1 MAVGNMIRVLKG
13 NREKLIPPTEK
24 TEYLSNGYSVIDEDG
39 TVLEQGVKSNH
50 TLKSE
55 LEAANR
61 RIAELEAANRRIA
74 ELEAELRQYQ
84 EAASPSGI
92 EEPGEEQDS
101 GEEQEAFQ
109 EEKKRGRKSG
119 QA

>member
-1 MAVGNMIRVLKG
+1 MDTIRVLRG
-13 NREKLIPPTEK
+13 NRERLIPSIEK
-24 TEYLSNGYSVIDEDG
+24 EKYLAEGYSVIGDDG

-55 LEAANR
+55 LEAANK
-61 RIAELEAANRRIA
+61 RIT

-92 EEPGEEQDS
+92 EDPGEEQES
-101 GEEQEAFQ
+101 GEEQEIFQ

-119 QA
+119 LA